1 MADPDPASQD
11 LVAVLT
17 ARVEALEGHVAHLEA
32 AQQDMS
38 DMLSR
43 QWTEIDKLARTL
55 ELLHGRLQQVEPEP
69 ENRPPPHW

>member
-1 MADPDPASQD
+1 MAEPDAAA
-11 LVAVLT
+11 LVAALT
-17 ARVEALEGHVAHLEA
+17 ARVESLEGHVAHLEA

-38 DMLSR
+38 DMLAR
-43 QWTEIDKLARTL
+43 QWTEIDKLTRTM